1 MLIIC
6 IAQGVDAGIL
16 IQQNL
21 YAGNMA
27 GKNKFSLPF
36 VVVREL
42 THQKKLLSMEI
53 SFQCVLPDYLT
64 LAPRVTV
71 CGHEV
76 HTWVGQKYFY
86 TFC

>member
-1 MLIIC
+1 MTQLIQVCESSISVRYLTLYRTCPLSDALAIAMLIIC

-36 VVVREL
+36 VVVSDL
-42 THQKKLLSMEI
+42 KHAL
-53 SFQCVLPDYLT
+53 
-64 LAPRVTV
+64 
-71 CGHEV
+71 
-76 HTWVGQKYFY
+76 
-86 TFC
+86 

>member
-36 VVVREL
+36 VVVSNL
-42 THQKKLLSMEI
+42 KHAL
-53 SFQCVLPDYLT
+53 
-64 LAPRVTV
+64 
-71 CGHEV
+71 
-76 HTWVGQKYFY
+76 
-86 TFC
+86 

>member
-36 VVVREL
+36 VVVSDL
-42 THQKKLLSMEI
+42 KDNWPI
-53 SFQCVLPDYLT
+53 SSITMLKHGSLNSNFI
-64 LAPRVTV
+64 R
-71 CGHEV
+71 
-76 HTWVGQKYFY
+76 
-86 TFC
+86 